1 MPIKVPISPLPVDG
15 NHPSWTANIMINII
29 PTQNVGIEKPK
40 IEPAIITLLALL
52 SGLYP
57 AYIPKGIAIIKDIN
71 NENKASSNVA
81 GILWIIN
88 FRAGSPKINEL
99 PKSPL
104 NAFTKKYQ
112 YCSVTGLSSPS
123 SRITLSTSAWSAS
136 GLISIS
142 TGSPT
147 RFTPPK
153 TKRDIINKTSILWA
167 NLVQINAVI
176 LEFFNNK
183 NQSKPAL
190 VLRL

>member
-1 MPIKVPISPLPVDG
+1 
-15 NHPSWTANIMINII
+15 MINII

-57 AYIPKGIAIIKDIN
+57 AYIPNGIAIIKDIN

-104 NAFTKKYQ
+104 KAFTKKYQ

-123 SRITLSTSAWSAS
+123 SRITLSTSA
-136 GLISIS
+136 
-142 TGSPT
+142 
-147 RFTPPK
+147 
-153 TKRDIINKTSILWA
+153 
-167 NLVQINAVI
+167 
-176 LEFFNNK
+176 
-183 NQSKPAL
+183 
-190 VLRL
+190 